1 MNINTKCEIILTE
14 AGADWLN
21 AYHIKKQ
28 REVTAIFKAF
38 SSEHTIDNIFP
49 TNLQAGTS
57 LELSLCEIMQ
67 KFGGY
72 FEEGYLDAPFEK
84 NEIAIYESA

>member
-28 REVTAIFKAF
+28 REVAAIFKAF

-49 TNLQAGTS
+49 TNLQAGIR

-67 KFGGY
+67 KFGAK
-72 FEEGYLDAPFEK
+72 FQ
-84 NEIAIYESA
+84 